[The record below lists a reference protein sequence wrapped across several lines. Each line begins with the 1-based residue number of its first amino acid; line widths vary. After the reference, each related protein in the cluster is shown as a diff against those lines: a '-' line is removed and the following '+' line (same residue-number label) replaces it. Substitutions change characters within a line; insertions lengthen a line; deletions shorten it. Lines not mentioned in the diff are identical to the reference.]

1 MAPRRLAAIVF
12 AVLLSIGPAVAA
24 TQPTREAQVDQLLGE
39 MNRVRAEHHLTPLK
53 VDQHLTRAAQRHT
66 EDMARNNRLDHQG
79 RDGSKLA
86 DRAKRAGYAYARVA
100 ENLAAGYATAAQAVK
115 SWLDSPPHRRN
126 LLDPEISDAGI
137 GYVFRDGEAG
147 AKAYRHYWTA
157 NFGRRLE

>member
-1 MAPRRLAAIVF
+1 M
-12 AVLLSIGPAVAA
+12 
-24 TQPTREAQVDQLLGE
+24 
-39 MNRVRAEHHLTPLK
+39 
-53 VDQHLTRAAQRHT
+53 RAAQRHT

-79 RDGSKLA
+79 SDGSKLA

-126 LLDPEISDAGI
+126 LLDPEIRDAGI
-137 GYVFRDGEAG
+137 GYVFRDTEAG

-157 NFGRRLE
+157 NFGRRPH